1 MGKVM
6 ELQVTT
12 AEKNMHAELKADEF
26 GPTPDATSASEHAL
40 VVPASHS
47 LLAVLLPAKPPEPK
61 NARIIRLFDIE
72 AAKYDPRPGEPA
84 PSTSAPAPAGVTA
97 PAPKKEN
104 SRSALREER
113 SKSLFAAARYF

>member
-1 MGKVM
+1 
-6 ELQVTT
+6 
-12 AEKNMHAELKADEF
+12 MHAEFKAADEF
-26 GPTPDATSASEHAL
+26 DPTSDATSASEDA
-40 VVPASHS
+40 ASPPSAHS
-47 LLAVLLPAKPPEPK
+47 LMAVLMPANPPQPK

-72 AAKYDPRPGEPA
+72 AAKYDPRPADAAA
-84 PSTSAPAPAGVTA
+84 PQATAAAAPA

>member
-1 MGKVM
+1 MFH
-6 ELQVTT
+6 VTARET
-12 AEKNMHAELKADEF
+12 AEKNMHAELKAADEF
-26 GPTPDATSASEHAL
+26 DPTHDAPSASEDAAFA
-40 VVPASHS
+40 PSAHS
-47 LLAVLLPAKPPEPK
+47 LLAVLFPANPPAPK

-84 PSTSAPAPAGVTA
+84 PSASGKASAAA

-104 SRSALREER
+104 SRSVLKEER